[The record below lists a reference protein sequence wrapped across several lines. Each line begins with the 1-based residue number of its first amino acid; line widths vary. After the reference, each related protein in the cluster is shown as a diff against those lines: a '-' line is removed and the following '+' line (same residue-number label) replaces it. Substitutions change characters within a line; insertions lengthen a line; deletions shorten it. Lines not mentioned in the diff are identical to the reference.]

1 MKNLRSIH
9 RIITFFVVMVLL
21 YLGVTGTL
29 IQAVDLRSILGNAPA
44 NDANVLAMRESY
56 NGPGDFQVLVSRDYT
71 AQALPTGADLKAMVA
86 RVAQGARQA
95 AAGKPLTYV
104 ELRMADGRPVGQARI
119 GTGRQAAE
127 LLFDPVTGA
136 ALGAA
141 PPISRDEFGSPKSAR
156 NDFKHLHRMTTFGDW
171 ALYINVVVA
180 IALGALV
187 VTGLL
192 IYWNLYKGRSRNGRA
207 GLFWK
212 AGGWWR
218 TLHRATSLACAVFL
232 AVVTVSGL
240 WLAVESLGMG
250 FYLSSHMKKGPDGR
264 PQFVMG
270 PDPASPL
277 SDAELPKMLDASVG
291 GYHALKS
298 DGQIKVIRLRHYGGM
313 PQGVIVTGDEGGEVR
328 QLVFNAA
335 TGRRVSLT
343 EPGFPKVG
351 FPFGW
356 QAHQTAKAIHSG
368 EFFGLPGRLIDFIA
382 GFALVYLSVSGMV
395 IYVELWSRRR
405 KAGLSK
411 PLWT

>member
-1 MKNLRSIH
+1 MKTLRSIH
-9 RIITFFVVMVLL
+9 RIITFFVVIVLL

-29 IQAVDLRSILGNAPA
+29 IQGVDLSSILGKAPA

-56 NGPGDFQVLVSRDYT
+56 NGPGDFQVLISRDYVAHT
-71 AQALPTGADLKAMVA
+71 LPADADLNAMVLN
-86 RVAQGARQA
+86 VAQGARRGA
-95 AAGKPLTYV
+95 GGKPLTYV
-104 ELRMADGRPVGQARI
+104 ELRMADGRPVGQVKVGAGPR
-119 GTGRQAAE
+119 GAE
-127 LLFDPVTGA
+127 LLFDPATGA

-171 ALYINVVVA
+171 ALFINVVVA
-180 IALGALV
+180 VALGALV

-192 IYWNLYKGRSRNGRA
+192 IYWNLYKGRARNGRS

-218 TLHRATSLACAVFL
+218 TLHRVTALACAIFL
-232 AVVTVSGL
+232 TIVTLSGL

-250 FYLSSHMKKGPDGR
+250 VYIASHRTTGPDGR
-264 PQFVMG
+264 PRFVTA

-277 SDAELPKMLDASVG
+277 QDAELPRMLGATLG
-291 GYHALKS
+291 GYRHLKP
-298 DGQIKVIRLRHYGGM
+298 GGAIKVIRLRYYGGM
-313 PQGVIVTGDEGGEVR
+313 PQGVVVTGDKVS

-335 TGRRVSLT
+335 TGKRVSLT
-343 EPGFPKVG
+343 EPGYPKVG

-368 EFFGLPGRLIDFIA
+368 ALFGLPGRLIDFIA
-382 GFALVYLSVSGMV
+382 GLALIYLSVSGIV
-395 IYVELWSRRR
+395 IYADLWSRRR